1 MQVKCQVERL
11 VAAIKL
17 PYVLQCQ
24 SGSYP
29 AHWAQ
34 QQTNTQLFEVDLMS
48 PEVAD
53 LAQTFRQQAHLEI
66 VKVHHTF
73 VFVNKHTAR
82 YMTLQ
87 MASQHYCDVA

>member
-17 PYVLQCQ
+17 PYVLQCE

-29 AHWAQ
+29 AHWVP
-34 QQTNTQLFEVDLMS
+34 QQTNTELFEVDLMS

-53 LAQTFRQQAHLEI
+53 LVQTFRQQAQLEV
-66 VKVHHTF
+66 VKVHY
-73 VFVNKHTAR
+73 AR
-82 YMTLQ
+82 QYRT
-87 MASQHYCDVA
+87 QHRHSHDLHLRCNVCVRT